1 MCNMGDGVKHVLTLL
16 SNEVNQR
23 DESDISRGSH
33 GMVQQ
38 DSTEPD
44 TVLVT
49 KDDRTS
55 CTQTHP
61 VGYSQ
66 SRAECADSRVTN

>member
-1 MCNMGDGVKHVLTLL
+1 MCNVGNGVKRVLTLL

-23 DESDISRGSH
+23 DESDIRRGSH

-49 KDDRTS
+49 EDDRTS

-61 VGYSQ
+61 VGHRQ
-66 SRAECADSRVTN
+66 L

>member
-1 MCNMGDGVKHVLTLL
+1 MGDGVKRVLTLL
-16 SNEVNQR
+16 SDEVNQR
-23 DESDISRGSH
+23 DESDIRRGGH

-44 TVLVT
+44 AALVT
-49 KDDRTS
+49 EDDGAP

-61 VGYSQ
+61 VDRSQ
-66 SRAECADSRVTN
+66 F